1 MVICQLCVAVPC
13 CKYSSCHMVIVIGWR
28 DRVGDVRAEGHRCR
42 PQSSE
47 DRERRGMRKG
57 ASQWMEMDRVIAD
70 RLGDGWPAERW
81 WGWWRGGRAGGWGR
95 RRGSGVGGMVRWV
108 AGAADLSEC
117 GGRNEH
123 SRAQGLSSLSFVGP
137 NDTG

>member
-1 MVICQLCVAVPC
+1 
-13 CKYSSCHMVIVIGWR
+13 MVIVIGWR

-81 WGWWRGGRAGGWGR
+81 WGWWRGGRAGGGGGGEAAVSAAW
-95 RRGSGVGGMVRWV
+95 SGGWRV
-108 AGAADLSEC
+108 L
-117 GGRNEH
+117 
-123 SRAQGLSSLSFVGP
+123 QI
-137 NDTG
+137 